1 MSKKKIMAGL
11 FCTSMLGA
19 MLVGPSVSLAAPAP
33 MDGTSTGSVE
43 FKEKTIP
50 NTDSS
55 IGVLEVPTEF
65 NFAKT
70 EVAGTIP
77 TSETVIDLDPTVES
91 APGANPATKRIVVA
105 DVRGEHKD
113 GWKLTGKISSELTYT
128 PSGGGTPKTLLGA
141 SIRMKQ
147 DLNYLPNAFD
157 DPQDLA
163 TMVPSASFNADM
175 LKHAP
180 DVVTGS
186 IHSSTTNDIVEIKNV
201 DSPVLLASGE
211 TTSGAQDGRGEGA
224 WAGEFTDIKLAIP
237 ADPMKNVMKN
247 EKYSGVITWT
257 MTDSAT

>member
-1 MSKKKIMAGL
+1 MNKKKFIAGL
-11 FCTSMLGA
+11 MGASMLGG
-19 MLVGPSVSLAAPAP
+19 MVVGPTTSFAAPAP

-43 FKEKTIP
+43 FKEKDIP
-50 NTDSS
+50 GTDSS

-70 EVAGTIP
+70 EVSGTIP
-77 TSETVIDLDPTVES
+77 TAETVIDLDPTVES
-91 APGANPATKRIVVA
+91 APGTNPATKRLVVA

-113 GWKLTGKISSELTYT
+113 GWKLTGKISTELTYT
-128 PSGGGTPKTLLGA
+128 PSGGGTSKTLTGA

-147 DLNYLPNAFD
+147 DLNYLPNAFN
-157 DPQDLA
+157 DPQDLT
-163 TMVPSASFNADM
+163 TMVPSASFDADM

-186 IHSSTTNDIVEIKNV
+186 IHSVTPNDIVEIKNV

-211 TTSGAQDGRGEGA
+211 TATGAQDGRGEGA

-237 ADPMKNVMKN
+237 AAPMKNVMKN
-247 EKYSGVITWT
+247 EKYNGVITWT